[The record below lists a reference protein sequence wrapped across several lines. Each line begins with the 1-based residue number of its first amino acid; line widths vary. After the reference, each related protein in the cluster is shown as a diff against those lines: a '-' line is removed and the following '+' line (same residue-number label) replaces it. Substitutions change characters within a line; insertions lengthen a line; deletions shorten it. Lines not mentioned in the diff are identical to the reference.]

1 MFKECYD
8 FVKFFV
14 CYKKTQV
21 STNLAAIRKLKKNLM
36 KKYRALL
43 GQKYKNNNITYKR
56 YLKHLHNLF
65 I

>member
-21 STNLAAIRKLKKNLM
+21 STNLAAIRKLKK
-36 KKYRALL
+36 KSHEK
-43 GQKYKNNNITYKR
+43 I
-56 YLKHLHNLF
+56 
-65 I
+65 